1 LGRTKLDERFFD
13 STRGRVVTMLRAGER
28 TVEEL
33 AAELGLTDNAVRAHL
48 STLERDGLVRQR
60 GVRRGFRKPHLTYSL
75 TREAE
80 HLFPKAYDVLLNQ
93 LITVLKARL
102 GREGLED
109 ALREVGRALAGTQ
122 AQGAPGSERRIR
134 QAVNALSSLGGAAR
148 AGKEGGLTVIRSEG
162 GCPLSAAVGAH
173 PEVCILAEALVEQ
186 IVGAHVRE
194 RCERGEPSRCCF
206 EVSKTA

>member
-1 LGRTKLDERFFD
+1 MGRTKLDERFFD

-33 AAELGLTDNAVRAHL
+33 AGELGLTDNAVRAHL

-60 GVRRGFRKPHLTYSL
+60 GVRRGFRKPHLTYAL

-93 LITVLKARL
+93 LITVLKGRL

-109 ALREVGRALAGTQ
+109 ALREVGRALAGPRT
-122 AQGAPGSERRIR
+122 QGAAGSGRRIR
-134 QAVNALSSLGGAAR
+134 QAVNALSVPPIGRGRRAPGGLHSGRGARRADSRRAGAR
-148 AGKEGGLTVIRSEG
+148 ALRAWGTAEVPLRGVEDGLMPCVK
-162 GCPLSAAVGAH
+162 SA
-173 PEVCILAEALVEQ
+173 
-186 IVGAHVRE
+186 
-194 RCERGEPSRCCF
+194 SRD
-206 EVSKTA
+206 